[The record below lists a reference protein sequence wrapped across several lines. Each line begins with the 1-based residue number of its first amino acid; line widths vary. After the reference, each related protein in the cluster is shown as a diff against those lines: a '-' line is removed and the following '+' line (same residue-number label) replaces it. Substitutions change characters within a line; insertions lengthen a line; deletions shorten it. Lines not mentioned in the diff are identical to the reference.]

1 MSPVVLSRC
10 VLFND
15 VMASFPV
22 IQLTEG
28 EWTSE
33 KWYDILGVKLPNFF
47 TSDPAFLRDYI
58 FNFKTRP
65 DDVFTP
71 HIPNQVRQ
79 EVKLAVKE
87 ALKLCDMVVCKMVV
101 CLEPRLE

>member
-1 MSPVVLSRC
+1 MLPSTPSGKNIVSPVVLNRC
-10 VLFND
+10 VLFNL
-15 VMASFPV
+15 MASFPV

-28 EWTSE
+28 VWTSE

-65 DDVFTP
+65 DDVFIATYP
-71 HIPNQVRQ
+71 KSGTSRS
-79 EVKLAVKE
+79 
-87 ALKLCDMVVCKMVV
+87 
-101 CLEPRLE
+101 